1 MTHPHAT
8 TPSHVAHG
16 ASYRAMRLTVRRY
29 LLMPIGALIALVW
42 ANTAPES
49 YFQFSHGLSFF
60 VNETAMG
67 FVFALLA
74 QEVFEAT
81 MPGGALHSW
90 RKWTLPLVAAAGAV
104 AVSAA
109 TYLVYI
115 QSQYEPG
122 LASGWPVATAV
133 DVVLTFYLLR

>member
-29 LLMPIGALIALVW
+29 LLMPIGALIALIW

-60 VNETAMG
+60 VNEIAMA
-67 FVFALLA
+67 FVFALLG
-74 QEVFEAT
+74 QERNGAFFE
-81 MPGGALHSW
+81 
-90 RKWTLPLVAAAGAV
+90 
-104 AVSAA
+104 
-109 TYLVYI
+109 
-115 QSQYEPG
+115 
-122 LASGWPVATAV
+122 
-133 DVVLTFYLLR
+133 